1 MNRFR
6 NFMYGRY
13 GFDQFTRALIICAL
27 VLSIL
32 MNLTRISWL
41 ILIAYLPFIY
51 ALFRVFSKD
60 IQRRTQENMAY
71 MRITGKL
78 RNQFVHLKL
87 YLVGTKTHKYYKCA
101 HCKQMIRVPR
111 GKGRI
116 SISCPKCRKE
126 FIRRT

>member
-32 MNLTRISWL
+32 MNLTRVSWL

-51 ALFRVFSKD
+51 ALYRVFSKN
-60 IQRRTQENMAY
+60 IQRRTQENTMY
-71 MRITGKL
+71 MRLTGNL
-78 RNQFVHLKL
+78 RNRLIHLKL
-87 YLVGTKTHKYYKCA
+87 YLVGTKTHKYYKCS

-111 GKGRI
+111 DKGKI
-116 SISCPKCRKE
+116 SITCPKCRHE
-126 FIRRT
+126 FVRRT